1 MIPFLLLQTTSHPA
15 VWSWVPFFL
24 QKLAVLLESGRVLC
38 CSPRKVEMGVSKIRE
53 RSDPPQTKRLSRP
66 YRVHV
71 TFHRQWDS
79 VESTLHGDGVPSLNE
94 PWEALSSASVGQAG
108 SLYLPVSTGCIHQ
121 CKSLWMPLPQTA
133 GNPFNLHWLVLFGT
147 LILIVDLTGSE
158 IK

>member
-1 MIPFLLLQTTSHPA
+1 MIPFLLLQTMSHPA

-53 RSDPPQTKRLSRP
+53 RSDPPQMKRLSRP

-94 PWEALSSASVGQAG
+94 PWEALSSASVGQDPFICQSAQG
-108 SLYLPVSTGCIHQ
+108 ASISASHFECLFLKQLGIPSTCTGWSSLGH
-121 CKSLWMPLPQTA
+121 
-133 GNPFNLHWLVLFGT
+133 
-147 LILIVDLTGSE
+147 
-158 IK
+158 